1 MPFPEQ
7 IIPKKNQHDREGRKA
22 MIDAE
27 ETNVSYAVIVSFDR
41 DREYEIMLHDGDIQG
56 MDRDRARAWLAGEF
70 EEMGCIPSNPTGK
83 ILLLDMI
90 LNVAMDGGEERF
102 EAGGEWA
109 RNYAIAVAV
118 SLERPVIR
126 VDVAHFVV
134 G

>member
-1 MPFPEQ
+1 MSD
-7 IIPKKNQHDREGRKA
+7 I
-22 MIDAE
+22 
-27 ETNVSYAVIVSFDR
+27 VIVSSDR
-41 DREYEIMLHDGDIQG
+41 DREYEIMLRVTSQKPADQY
-56 MDRDRARAWLAGEF
+56 RARAWLAGEF

-102 EAGGEWA
+102 ETGGEWA
-109 RNYAIAVAV
+109 RSYAIAVAV

-126 VDVAHFVV
+126 VDVANFVV

>member
-1 MPFPEQ
+1 
-7 IIPKKNQHDREGRKA
+7 
-22 MIDAE
+22 
-27 ETNVSYAVIVSFDR
+27 
-41 DREYEIMLHDGDIQG
+41 MLD
-56 MDRDRARAWLAGEF
+56 
-70 EEMGCIPSNPTGK
+70 N
-83 ILLLDMI
+83 MI

-109 RNYAIAVAV
+109 RNHAIAVAV

>member
-1 MPFPEQ
+1 
-7 IIPKKNQHDREGRKA
+7 
-22 MIDAE
+22 MIDTE

-41 DREYEIMLHDGDIQG
+41 DREYEIMLHDGDIQS

-90 LNVAMDGGEERF
+90 LNVAMEGGEERF
-102 EAGGEWA
+102 ETGGEWA

>member
-1 MPFPEQ
+1 
-7 IIPKKNQHDREGRKA
+7 
-22 MIDAE
+22 MIDTE

-70 EEMGCIPSNPTGK
+70 EEMGCVPSNPTGK